1 VERRATRRERVFS
14 PSRAEPRPEIATGL
28 PLALAD
34 GAEREQAQPTNVEAL
49 LERRSSRLAPAA
61 RPSVRRSGL
70 SAALRGVTRL
80 WLVLALGAAVGATAL
95 GCKKPS
101 DDGTTPVSG
110 SLPPLTLR
118 DDTPDLLLTW
128 IDERGDFHTTQAIG
142 DVPAHGR
149 DAVRVVITSK
159 DDGSV
164 TDQVYVANLM
174 DKKPDGSYAVQSMSR
189 AAWDAQAAKHRAPVP
204 GDAPPGS
211 AAPVPGEVRPSGTVI
226 IYGASWCGPCHQA
239 QKYLEAKHVKVIYK
253 DIEADP
259 QADGEMQKKLAAAG
273 KRGGTIP
280 VIDVGGRLLVGFRP
294 SSLDEAVA
302 QMATKGTEL

>member
-1 VERRATRRERVFS
+1 MRPSTRRL
-14 PSRAEPRPEIATGL
+14 GL
-28 PLALAD
+28 PISPRGVARALA
-34 GAEREQAQPTNVEAL
+34 GFAL
-49 LERRSSRLAPAA
+49 A
-61 RPSVRRSGL
+61 
-70 SAALRGVTRL
+70 
-80 WLVLALGAAVGATAL
+80 LVLATTAA
-95 GCKKPS
+95 GCKKTS
-101 DDGTTPVSG
+101 DDGTTPTRNA
-110 SLPPLTLR
+110 LPPLTLR
-118 DDTPDLLLTW
+118 DDTADLLLTW
-128 IDERGDFHTTQAIG
+128 IDERGDFHTTQSIAE
-142 DVPAHGR
+142 VPAHGK

-164 TDQVYVANLM
+164 TDEVYVANLM

-189 AAWDAQAAKHRAPVP
+189 ASWDALAAKHRAPVP
-204 GDAPPGS
+204 GANGAGPAGS
-211 AAPVPGEVRPSGTVI
+211 AVPVPVPGEVRPSGTVI

-239 QKYLEAKHVKVIYK
+239 QKYLEAKHIKVIYK

-302 QMATKGTEL
+302 AMATKGTEL